1 MKSIEKELGLGYF
14 NADSKS
20 QPTLD
25 KVASDVVTLG
35 EDTAKEAMKL
45 AEETYDVAKPEVEA
59 AVGGVKQ
66 SIANLDAKK
75 QIVTGVPN
83 SVWVFGLALFGVYLL
98 FRK

>member
-1 MKSIEKELGLGYF
+1 MKSIEKQLGLGYSS
-14 NADSKS
+14 ADAKS
-20 QPTLD
+20 EPTLD
-25 KVASDVVTLG
+25 KVATDVVTLG

-66 SIANLDAKK
+66 SVANLDAKK
-75 QIVTGVPN
+75 QVVSGVPN
-83 SVWVFGLALFGVYLL
+83 SVWVFGLGLIGVYLL